1 MAELIVCKTLLNKCL
16 INIKQ
21 VFNFAAANKTMGY
34 SDKQLHIINTAEKLF
49 ANRGYDGT
57 SVRDI
62 AEEAG
67 VNIAMIS
74 YYFGSKEKLI
84 QALFEER
91 TRDIITKIE
100 SLLKDESL
108 TPFQKME
115 VLVDDYVER
124 IMYKQQFYK
133 VMVHEQLLEKK
144 GVVNSLLNEL
154 KKRNAAIV
162 EKLIKEGQEKG
173 VFKDNIDIVLMMNTL
188 IGTGLQTFINQDYY
202 RYFNGLEGLSPDEY
216 YDQLKKK
223 LSTHIKVL
231 FKAILS
237 YES

>member
-1 MAELIVCKTLLNKCL
+1 
-16 INIKQ
+16 
-21 VFNFAAANKTMGY
+21 MGY
-34 SDKQLHIINTAEKLF
+34 NDKQLHIINTAEKLF

>member
-1 MAELIVCKTLLNKCL
+1 
-16 INIKQ
+16 
-21 VFNFAAANKTMGY
+21 MGY
-34 SDKQLHIINTAEKLF
+34 NDKQLHIINTAEKLF

-223 LSTHIKVL
+223 LS
-231 FKAILS
+231 
-237 YES
+237 